1 MRMCIAGSE
10 QNTKAHQSSWRS
22 RQPVILAAGFT
33 LVELLVVLVLISILM
48 SITSPSIGRTLSAV
62 KLRTASRE
70 IAATIRFA
78 RWKAIR
84 EQQLY
89 WIQIDTEKNEIE
101 LASQDLKYHK
111 LISMPDGISIIKA
124 SLLKDQ
130 GTPDPQKSSTYFFMP
145 NGLSD
150 SFQVVISTE
159 RGLQLKVFQD
169 VLTGSP
175 RIEQLPSETE
185 G

>member
-1 MRMCIAGSE
+1 MRMCIAGSK
-10 QNTKAHQSSWRS
+10 QNTKAFQSSRRS
-22 RQPVILAAGFT
+22 RQPVILEAGFT
-33 LVELLVVLVLISILM
+33 LVELLVVLVLIAILM
-48 SITSPSIGRTLSAV
+48 SVTFPSIGRGLSAV
-62 KLRTASRE
+62 KLKTTSRE
-70 IAATIRFA
+70 IAATMRFA

-89 WIQIDTEKNEIE
+89 WIRIDSEKNEIE
-101 LASQDLKYHK
+101 LASQDLKYK
-111 LISMPDGISIIKA
+111 KVITMPAGISIIRA
-124 SLLKDQ
+124 SLLKEQ
-130 GTPDPQKSSTYFFMP
+130 ETPEKQKSSTYFFMP

-159 RGLQLKVFQD
+159 RGLQVKVFQD

-175 RIEQLPSETE
+175 RIEQIPSETE

>member
-10 QNTKAHQSSWRS
+10 QNSKALQSTWRS
-22 RQPVILAAGFT
+22 RQPLIREAGFT
-33 LVELLVVLVLISILM
+33 LVELMVVLVLIAILM
-48 SITSPSIGRTLSAV
+48 SITSPSIGRALSAV
-62 KLRTASRE
+62 KLKTTSRE
-70 IAATIRFA
+70 IAASIRFA

-89 WIQIDTEKNEIE
+89 WIQVDTERNEIE

-111 LISMPDGISIIKA
+111 LISMPGGISIIKA
-124 SLLKDQ
+124 SLLREQ
-130 GTPDPQKSSTYFFMP
+130 EPSEQQKSSTYFFMP

-159 RGLQLKVFQD
+159 RGLRLKVFQD

-175 RIEQLPSETE
+175 RIEQLQSGNE

>member
-10 QNTKAHQSSWRS
+10 QNTKVFLSSKRS

-48 SITSPSIGRTLSAV
+48 AVTFPSIGRGLSAV
-62 KLRTASRE
+62 KLKTTSRE

-78 RWKAIR
+78 RWKSIR

-89 WIQIDTEKNEIE
+89 WIRIDSEKNEIE
-101 LASQDLKYHK
+101 LASQDLKYQK
-111 LISMPDGISIIKA
+111 FIIMPAGITIIRA
-124 SLLKDQ
+124 SLLQ
-130 GTPDPQKSSTYFFMP
+130 EPETREQQKSSTYFFLP

-159 RGLQLKVFQD
+159 RGLQLRVFQD

-175 RIEQLPSETE
+175 RIEQIPS
-185 G
+185 GNDG

>member
-1 MRMCIAGSE
+1 MGMCIAGSK
-10 QNTKAHQSSWRS
+10 QNTKAFLFARRS
-22 RQPVILAAGFT
+22 GQPVLLSAGFT

-48 SITSPSIGRTLSAV
+48 SITFPSIGRGLSAV
-62 KLRTASRE
+62 KLRTTSRE

-89 WIQIDTEKNEIE
+89 WIRIDSEKNEIE
-101 LASQDLKYHK
+101 LASQDLKYQK
-111 LISMPDGISIIKA
+111 FITMPAGISIIRA
-124 SLLKDQ
+124 SLLKEQ
-130 GTPDPQKSSTYFFMP
+130 ETPEIQKSSTYFFMP

-159 RGLQLKVFQD
+159 RGLQIKVFQD

-175 RIEQLPSETE
+175 RIEQIPS
-185 G
+185 GNDG